1 MDEFVGI
8 WDMIVDFFT
17 HVSWGSVLTYMG
29 TGGGLI
35 FAADRW
41 LLSHRTPKARLRF
54 DNGEKNISF
63 SPHYFNAVSQKYYVD
78 PPTDCYD
85 SHQYSELVKQYN
97 DLHSKDN
104 VFTLPFRITNTGKL
118 QLEDYRIEIEFN
130 GGIQSISL
138 PIEPVPFMSSWGEKP
153 APKDLKLNI
162 SKKPQIVYSP
172 EDEHPLNQNNHKDFA
187 LLFTPQE
194 DVEKI
199 ELYWR
204 IIAKDFSDNGKLVIH
219 LKPTIEEYDE
229 FHFMNCERD
238 IPQGAEV
245 IEDLTPY
252 IKQMQMKIKQH

>member
-1 MDEFVGI
+1 MT
-8 WDMIVDFFT
+8 WDTFIEICA
-17 HVSWGSVLTYMG
+17 VLGALG
-29 TGGGLI
+29 TLGGGIIELVR
-35 FAADRW
+35 FFRK
-41 LLSHRTPKARLRF
+41 PKACLRF
-54 DNGEKNISF
+54 SSGKKNISF

-138 PIEPVPFMSSWGEKP
+138 PIEPVPFMSSWGEKSV
-153 APKDLKLNI
+153 PKDLKLNI
-162 SKKPQIVYSP
+162 SKKPQIIYSP
-172 EDEHPLNQNNHKDFA
+172 EDEHPLNQKDHKDFA
-187 LLFTPQE
+187 LLFTPYV
-194 DVEKI
+194 DVKKI

-204 IIAKDFSDNGKLVIH
+204 IIAKDFSDNGKFVIK
-219 LKPTIEEYDE
+219 LKPTVEEYDE
-229 FHFMNCERD
+229 IHFMNCKRD

-245 IEDLTPY
+245 VEDLTPY
-252 IKQMQMKIKQH
+252 IKQMQMKIKQK